1 MSQHPEL
8 EREVRV
14 LHRTFHRQILEYQT
28 RLREWD
34 LDASL
39 LDTARVLC
47 EDLIEHP
54 HEMVE
59 LILDLPSS
67 QSYYS

>member
-1 MSQHPEL
+1 MSQYPEL
-8 EREVRV
+8 EREVREV
-14 LHRTFHRQILEYQT
+14 HRTFHRQILEYQT

-34 LDASL
+34 VDASL
-39 LDTARVLC
+39 LEPVRILC
-47 EDLIEHP
+47 EDLIEYP

>member
-34 LDASL
+34 VDASL

-47 EDLIEHP
+47 EDLIEYP